1 MFIERLECFP
11 SNHEIRAV
19 VRWGDYDENRQSL
32 FFHVRDGMLSLVF
45 SSVQDAESIPPLD
58 FEDMKRHILYMLLQ
72 THAAQAE
79 QTNNHQK
86 EIEKSFSN
94 VVEFTQVEDTIDL

>member
-1 MFIERLECFP
+1 
-11 SNHEIRAV
+11 
-19 VRWGDYDENRQSL
+19 
-32 FFHVRDGMLSLVF
+32 
-45 SSVQDAESIPPLD
+45 
-58 FEDMKRHILYMLLQ
+58 MLLQ